1 MRKEGSAAEAI
12 EYIGYPECKVP
23 EGFLDLA
30 NGLSGQIIIE
40 KINPYEE
47 FLKHIFSNQTHN
59 PKEEKKIS

>member
-1 MRKEGSAAEAI
+1 MRKDGSAAEAI
-12 EYIGYPECKVP
+12 EYIRYPECKVP

-47 FLKHIFSNQTHN
+47 FLKHIFSNQAN

>member
-47 FLKHIFSNQTHN
+47 FLKHIFSNQANN

>member
-1 MRKEGSAAEAI
+1 MQKEGTAAKAI

-30 NGLSGQIIIE
+30 SGLSGQIIIE

-47 FLKHIFSNQTHN
+47 FLKHIFSNQTN
-59 PKEEKKIS
+59 PKEENKVS